1 MRISFKKEPLL
12 QLSKM
17 PFKLRIRTE
26 KQLVEISQIEYKP
39 VVFCIKI
46 SITEVRMTDKISRRV
61 IAHALYIIEK
71 KTTVREVAKVFDISK
86 STVHADLTKRLK
98 FIDESLWKE
107 VKKVLEINLSER
119 HLRGGESTKNKYL
132 SVKKRD

>member
-1 MRISFKKEPLL
+1 
-12 QLSKM
+12 
-17 PFKLRIRTE
+17 
-26 KQLVEISQIEYKP
+26 
-39 VVFCIKI
+39 
-46 SITEVRMTDKISRRV
+46 MTDKISRRV

-71 KTTVREVAKVFDISK
+71 KATVREVAKVFDISK

-132 SVKKRD
+132 SVKKETS